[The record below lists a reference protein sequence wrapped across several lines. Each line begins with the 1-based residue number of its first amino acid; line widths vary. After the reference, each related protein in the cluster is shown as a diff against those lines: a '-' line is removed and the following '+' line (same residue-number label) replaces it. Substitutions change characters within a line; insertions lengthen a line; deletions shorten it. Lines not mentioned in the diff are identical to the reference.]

1 MKKPAKLSLQRGTKI
16 SDAELDQIEASGI
29 YNEQGLRSVK
39 ISFRD
44 QELNLM
50 FTTGIP
56 EKTHTVTV
64 EDVYASF
71 NYLLNMMDG
80 KGAGDDIDHLG
91 NRRLRWRR

>member
-1 MKKPAKLSLQRGTKI
+1 MGVVLAEPIVDEETGEIIVAEGTKI

-56 EKTHTVTV
+56 EKLI
-64 EDVYASF
+64 
-71 NYLLNMMDG
+71 LL
-80 KGAGDDIDHLG
+80 L
-91 NRRLRWRR
+91 